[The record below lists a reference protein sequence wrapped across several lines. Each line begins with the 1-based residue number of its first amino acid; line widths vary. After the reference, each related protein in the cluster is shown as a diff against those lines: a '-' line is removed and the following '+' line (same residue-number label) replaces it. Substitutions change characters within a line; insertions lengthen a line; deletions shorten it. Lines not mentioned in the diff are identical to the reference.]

1 MVWSFLQDLYGMYEI
16 FMGFDDE
23 FHQEQCLLMYGTGI
37 SWWQSNQHESGLA
50 IFTFFFYFIWHFSW
64 DLMVFNGQILG
75 YPVC

>member
-37 SWWQSNQHESGLA
+37 SWCQSNQRESGLA
-50 IFTFFFYFIWHFSW
+50 IITGLFF
-64 DLMVFNGQILG
+64 
-75 YPVC
+75 

>member
-37 SWWQSNQHESGLA
+37 SWCQSNQRESGLA
-50 IFTFFFYFIWHFSW
+50 IITGFDGI
-64 DLMVFNGQILG
+64 
-75 YPVC
+75 